1 MGVFVSR
8 GTPGGENKDA
18 GASVS
23 QPPKTEQRMSFSPVS
38 RRSAPRFRG
47 ALSLLLPLAALLCG
61 AAQPPSTILTD
72 GLVLER
78 DLRGGETHVYPVNL
92 QAGQFLRVKVQ
103 EEGIDVTVRLLDSTG
118 ALATGVD
125 TPGFGPRDS
134 LEDLAILTRAPGPY
148 RLEIGVSPKAQ
159 PGRYRLRVE
168 IRPGQG
174 EEDGLRSEAVRSAWE
189 ILHPPPDRSGERKI
203 EQMRRTAELW
213 ERLGERRRMAETLFF
228 LGQEYYSL
236 PGKAEESIQ
245 AFLRSAALWK
255 EEPDPGAKPWQIR
268 ALNSA
273 GNLLYAHGRPGEARE
288 RYEEALA
295 AAESLGDIRNQAAS
309 LNNIGFLDVAQGEVQ
324 SGITF
329 LLQSLQKA
337 REAQDRWLQT
347 RDLTNLALAY
357 ERLQESQKAIQYYQE
372 ALELARTFADR
383 DSEAIALNNLGET
396 YLSLGDW
403 ETAVSSFQQVLPLIH
418 QLGDRVNEAR
428 TLINLGDAFR
438 RLERFKDAERAFD
451 QALVIGREVKD
462 TETQTA
468 ALTTRAFLYI
478 KLHQPDRA
486 VEPSR
491 QALLLAQGFPDREVN
506 ALYALGRAHQELG
519 DWRAAREELEKALSL
534 ARSRGDRTREAE
546 VGLILAW
553 AERDGGDLT
562 AAREQIHSAVELL
575 ESLRTRVLDPRLR
588 TSFLATKQDFYE
600 FYIDSLMASQQPSEA
615 LQISEQ
621 ARARSLLDILTE
633 SGADIRKGADPALV
647 DRERRLRDRVN
658 VLDRNRFNLQ
668 ATEKPDLRK
677 LADAERQLEQALDE
691 YNQVQADVRAS
702 SPSYAALTQPQP
714 LSVAEIQAQ
723 VLDGKALLL
732 EYALGAKRSFLWVVT
747 PESIQSFEL
756 PPREQIEKTAR
767 RYYELLTARNER
779 RSAESLQAWKQ
790 RIDRSDQEARGV
802 GRDLYRLLLTPA
814 ERLLGDHPLLVV
826 ADGAL
831 QYIPF
836 AALPVPSSGA
846 PLVTRHEVASLPSAS
861 ALAALRREVLGR
873 SRAPKTLAVFAD
885 PVFQATDPRLTHR
898 PDKLE
903 RMSLV
908 STATRGWAPAEERQ
922 AGGERPSFRRLLSS
936 RKEAETL
943 SSLVPRDQLS
953 LAIGFD
959 ASRAKATAPELAQY
973 RNVHFATHGVLDS
986 RRPELSK
993 LVLSLYDEKG
1003 SSEDGFLRL
1012 NDIYGLHLNA
1022 DLVVLSACQT
1032 ALGKEIRGE
1041 GLIGLTRG
1049 FMDAGAARVVASL
1062 WSVEDRATAE
1072 LMGSFYRA
1080 MLREK
1085 LSPAAALRQAQIRMA
1100 SSPGRQSPYFWAGFA
1115 LQGEW
1120 K

>member
-1 MGVFVSR
+1 
-8 GTPGGENKDA
+8 
-18 GASVS
+18 
-23 QPPKTEQRMSFSPVS
+23 MSLSPVS
-38 RRSAPRFRG
+38 RRFTPRFRG
-47 ALSLLLPLAALLCG
+47 VFSLFLPLAALLCG
-61 AAQPPSTILTD
+61 AAQPPSPPGPSLTD

-78 DLRGGETHVYPVNL
+78 DLKAGETHSYPVDL
-92 QAGQFLRVKVQ
+92 QAGQFLRVRAQ
-103 EEGIDVTVRLLDSTG
+103 EEGIDVTLRLRDPQGAVVTG
-118 ALATGVD
+118 SDGH
-125 TPGFGPRDS
+125 S
-134 LEDLAILTRAPGPY
+134 EEDLAVVGSVSGLY
-148 RLEIGVSPKAQ
+148 RVEVVSAQEKAS

-168 IRPGQG
+168 GPRTAGDQ
-174 EEDGLRSEAVRSAWE
+174 DKLRSEAVKAFWE
-189 ILHPPPDRSGERKI
+189 
-203 EQMRRTAELW
+203 A
-213 ERLGERRRMAETLFF
+213 
-228 LGQEYYSL
+228 GQE
-236 PGKAEESIQ
+236 PGK
-245 AFLRSAALWK
+245 
-255 EEPDPGAKPWQIR
+255 D
-268 ALNSA
+268 
-273 GNLLYAHGRPGEARE
+273 
-288 RYEEALA
+288 EEALRRKIRSVERA
-295 AAESLGDIRNQAAS
+295 VSLWHQLGETRREAEALYFLGVSRFNLPGAAEQSLTDFQASASLWGTQPDREARDFQVRSLNSMGRLLRRLGRLDEARQRYQEALVAARQVGDVRDIAAS
-309 LNNIGFLDVAQGEVQ
+309 LNNLGVLDCQQGELRQ
-324 SGITF
+324 GIA
-329 LLQSLQKA
+329 SLTESLEKA
-337 REAQDRWLQT
+337 REGHH
-347 RDLTNLALAY
+347 RDIQVSDLLNLAIAY
-357 ERLQESQKAIQYYQE
+357 ERLQELQKALQYEQE
-372 ALELARTFADR
+372 ALELARAAR
-383 DSEAIALNNLGET
+383 DPELEAIALNNLGET

-403 ETAVSSFQQVLPLIH
+403 ETAVSSFQKVLPLIH
-418 QLGDRVNEAR
+418 RLGDRANEAR

-438 RLERFKDAERAFD
+438 RLERFKDAEKAFD

-486 VEPSR
+486 VEQSR

-506 ALYALGRAHQELG
+506 ALFALGRAHQELG
-519 DWRAAREELEKALSL
+519 DWRAAREELERALSL
-534 ARSRGDRTREAE
+534 ARSRGDRAREAE
-546 VGLILAW
+546 IGLILAW
-553 AERDGGDLT
+553 AERDGGDLA
-562 AAREQIHSAVELL
+562 AAREQVHSAVELL

-600 FYIDSLMASQQPSEA
+600 FYIDSLMSLQRPSEA
-615 LQISEQ
+615 LQISER

-633 SGADIRKGADPALV
+633 SGADLRKGADPALV
-647 DRERRLRDRVN
+647 DRERRLRDRIN

-668 ATEKPDLRK
+668 AEAKPDPRK
-677 LADAERQLEQALDE
+677 LAEAERQLEQALDE
-691 YNQVQADVRAS
+691 YNQVQADLRAS

-723 VLDGKALLL
+723 ILDGKALLL

-747 PESIQSFEL
+747 PDSIRSFEL
-756 PPREQIEKTAR
+756 PRREQIEKTAR

-779 RSAESLQAWKQ
+779 RPAESLQAWKQ
-790 RIDRSDQEARGV
+790 RVDRSDQDAGRV
-802 GRDLYRLLLTPA
+802 GRDLYRLLLGPA
-814 ERLLGDHPLLVV
+814 ERLLGDHPLLIV

-846 PLVTRHEVASLPSAS
+846 PLVTRHEVVSLPSAS

-898 PDKLE
+898 SDKLD
-903 RMSLV
+903 RMSLA
-908 STATRGWAPAEERQ
+908 STATRGWAPTEERQ

-959 ASRAKATAPELAQY
+959 ASRARATAPELAQY

-1003 SSEDGFLRL
+1003 KSEDGFLRL
-1012 NDIYGLHLNA
+1012 NDIYSLHLNA

-1100 SSPGRQSPYFWAGFA
+1100 STPGHQSPYFWAGFA